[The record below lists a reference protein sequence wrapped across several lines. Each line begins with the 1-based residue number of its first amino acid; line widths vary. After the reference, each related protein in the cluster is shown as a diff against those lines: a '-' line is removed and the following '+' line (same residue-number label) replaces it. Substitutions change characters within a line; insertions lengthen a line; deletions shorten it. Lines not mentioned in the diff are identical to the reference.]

1 MHRLL
6 RTITDRDFTC
16 VLITGHR
23 DTIPDTDRRDITR
36 EGTTQDTDLQVITPV
51 GTIPD
56 TGHLVTTREG
66 TIPDTGLLV
75 ITPAGTTLDTDH
87 RDIIRARM
95 EETVFTL
102 RHFPEGDV
110 KRIRVQNLVQVQEIS
125 MATGTVAEMEEVFTD
140 VSPHICA

>member
-23 DTIPDTDRRDITR
+23 DTITDTDRRDITR
-36 EGTTQDTDLQVITPV
+36 EGTT
-51 GTIPD
+51 
-56 TGHLVTTREG
+56 
-66 TIPDTGLLV
+66 PDTGLLV
-75 ITPAGTTLDTDH
+75 ITPVGTIQDTGLLVITPEGTILDTDH
-87 RDIIRARM
+87 RDIIREPM

-102 RHFPEGDV
+102 RLFPEGDV
-110 KRIRVQNLVQVQEIS
+110 KRIRIQNLVQVQEIS

-140 VSPHICA
+140 VSPYIRA

>member
-16 VLITGHR
+16 VLITDRR

-36 EGTTQDTDLQVITPV
+36 EGIT
-51 GTIPD
+51 PD
-56 TGHLVTTREG
+56 TGHLVITREG

-75 ITPAGTTLDTDH
+75 ITPVGTTLDTDH

-140 VSPHICA
+140 VSPYICA

>member
-23 DTIPDTDRRDITR
+23 DTIPDTDRRDTIPDTDRRDITR
-36 EGTTQDTDLQVITPV
+36 EGTT
-51 GTIPD
+51 
-56 TGHLVTTREG
+56 
-66 TIPDTGLLV
+66 PDTGLLV
-75 ITPAGTTLDTDH
+75 IPPEGTILDTDH
-87 RDIIRARM
+87 RDIIREPM

-102 RHFPEGDV
+102 RLFPEGDV
-110 KRIRVQNLVQVQEIS
+110 KRIRIQNLVQVQEIS

-140 VSPHICA
+140 VSPYIRA

>member
-51 GTIPD
+51 GT
-56 TGHLVTTREG
+56 
-66 TIPDTGLLV
+66 
-75 ITPAGTTLDTDH
+75 TPDTDH
-87 RDIIRARM
+87 RDIIRAGTIRGRM

-140 VSPHICA
+140 VSPYICA

>member
-16 VLITGHR
+16 VLITG
-23 DTIPDTDRRDITR
+23 RRDITR
-36 EGTTQDTDLQVITPV
+36 EGITQDTDLLVITPV
-51 GTIPD
+51 
-56 TGHLVTTREG
+56 G

-75 ITPAGTTLDTDH
+75 ITPVGTIPDTGLLVITPVGATPDTDH
-87 RDIIRARM
+87 RDIIRAGTIRERM

-125 MATGTVAEMEEVFTD
+125 MTTGTVAEMEEVFTD
-140 VSPHICA
+140 VSPYICA

>member
-23 DTIPDTDRRDITR
+23 DTIPDTDLRDITR
-36 EGTTQDTDLQVITPV
+36 EGTT
-51 GTIPD
+51 
-56 TGHLVTTREG
+56 
-66 TIPDTGLLV
+66 PDTGLLV
-75 ITPAGTTLDTDH
+75 ITQVGTIQDTGLLDITTVGTIQDTDH
-87 RDIIRARM
+87 RDIIRAGTIRERM

-102 RHFPEGDV
+102 RLFPEGDV
-110 KRIRVQNLVQVQEIS
+110 KRIRIQNLVQVQEIS

-140 VSPHICA
+140 VSPYIRA

>member
-6 RTITDRDFTC
+6 RTIMDRDFTC

-23 DTIPDTDRRDITR
+23 DTIPDTDHRDIIR
-36 EGTTQDTDLQVITPV
+36 EGTT
-51 GTIPD
+51 PD
-56 TGHLVTTREG
+56 TGLLVITREG

-75 ITPAGTTLDTDH
+75 ITPVGTTPDTDH
-87 RDIIRARM
+87 RDIIRAGTIRGRM

-140 VSPHICA
+140 VSPYICA